1 MAAVK
6 LRAIREAINACDD
19 AAIIARHLKRALEYH
34 DAHEMTAAECA
45 DECADEMAKYTA
57 DILCAAERLRR
68 AIIEFERSNG
78 RPTMY

>member
-34 DAHEMTAAECA
+34 DAHEMAAA
-45 DECADEMAKYTA
+45 ECADEMAKHTA